1 MKILVTGF
9 DPFGGETVNPAW
21 EAVRRLP
28 KEIAGAEIIPLMIP
42 TVFGRAPEKVLEEVR
57 RLHLEAVI

>member
-9 DPFGGETVNPAW
+9 EPFEDEPINPSW

-28 KEIAGAEIIPLMIP
+28 DSVDGGEI
-42 TVFGRAPEKVLEEVR
+42 VKVLYPGS
-57 RLHLEAVI
+57 LPSWS

>member
-9 DPFGGETVNPAW
+9 DPFEDEPINPSW

-28 KEIAGAEIIPLMIP
+28 DKVEDAEIIKLQIP
-42 TVFGRAPEKVLEEVR
+42 TVFGRAADVVT
-57 RLHLEAVI
+57 

>member
-9 DPFGGETVNPAW
+9 EPFEDEPINPSW

-28 KEIAGAEIIPLMIP
+28 DQVDGAEVIKLEIPV
-42 TVFGRAPEKVLEEVR
+42 VFGA
-57 RLHLEAVI
+57 A